1 MRRTAN
7 ARTLLVAL
15 TASLAATLTGCQV
28 VERTHGSTGIV
39 ARYNG
44 FDFNADLPA
53 ETTVPA
59 IVAAAEASFRDMGYT
74 VVSSTSTEQSGT
86 VVGRPPRLNDYPIVR
101 VRAVQRDGAIRVY
114 INKEPINEEALVR
127 GVLSRILEKLGL

>member
-1 MRRTAN
+1 MRQTAP
-7 ARTLLVAL
+7 ARTLLLAL
-15 TASLAATLTGCQV
+15 TAPLAAALAGCQV

-39 ARYNG
+39 GRYNS
-44 FDFNADLPA
+44 FDFHADLPA

-59 IVAAAEASFRDMGYT
+59 VVAAAEASFRDMGYT
-74 VVSSTSTEQSGT
+74 VVSSSSTEQSGT
-86 VVGRPPRLNDYPIVR
+86 VVGRPPRLNDYPVVR
-101 VRAVQRDGAIRVY
+101 VRAAQRDGAIRVY